1 MSSIEKKIYSEI
13 TVPGRNR
20 VDSVSTKT
28 SYRGM
33 STVNPDNATVSLYDI
48 SLIKQD
54 LINHFH
60 IRQGEKLSNP
70 EFGTIIWDALFE
82 PLTETLR
89 DAITQN
95 VTKIIKTDPRTNVT
109 SIVIDQYEKGIQI
122 ECTITYLPF
131 NISETL
137 RMRFDEEAGFLKA

>member
-1 MSSIEKKIYSEI
+1 MSTIEKKIYSEI
-13 TVPGRNR
+13 TVPGNNR
-20 VDSVSTKT
+20 IETITSKT
-28 SYRGM
+28 SYRGL
-33 STVNPDNATVSLYDI
+33 STVNPDNVTFSLYDI

-82 PLTETLR
+82 PLTESLKE
-89 DAITQN
+89 AITQN
-95 VTKIIKTDPRTNVT
+95 VTKIINSDPRTNVN
-109 SIVIDQYEKGIQI
+109 SILIDQYEKGIQI

-137 RMRFDEEAGFLKA
+137 RMRFDEDAGFLKS

>member
-1 MSSIEKKIYSEI
+1 MSSVEKKIYAEI
-13 TVPGRNR
+13 TVPGNKSIEA
-20 VDSVSTKT
+20 VNSKT
-28 SYRGM
+28 TYRGV
-33 STVNPDNATVSLYDI
+33 STVNPDNTSFRLFDI

-82 PLTETLR
+82 PLTDSMR
-89 DAITQN
+89 DAITENGTQ
-95 VTKIIKTDPRTNVT
+95 IINSDPRTKLD
-109 SIVIDQYEKGIQI
+109 SILIHQYEKGIQI

-137 RMRFDEEAGFLKA
+137 RMRFDEDSGFLKT

>member
-1 MSSIEKKIYSEI
+1 MSTLEKKIYAEI
-13 TVPGRNR
+13 TVPGNKKIEA
-20 VDSVSTKT
+20 VSSKT
-28 SYRGM
+28 TYRGL
-33 STVNPDNATVSLYDI
+33 STVNPDIA
-48 SLIKQD
+48 LIKQD

-82 PLTETLR
+82 PLTDTLR
-89 DAITQN
+89 DAITNN
-95 VTKIIKTDPRTNVT
+95 VTQIINNDPRTNVD
-109 SIVIDQYEKGIQI
+109 SILIDQYEKGIQI

-137 RMRFDEEAGFLKA
+137 RMRFDEDAGFLKT

>member
-95 VTKIIKTDPRTNVT
+95 VTKIINTDPRTNVT

-137 RMRFDEEAGFLKA
+137 RRRFDEEAGFLKA

>member
-1 MSSIEKKIYSEI
+1 MSTLEKKLYAEI
-13 TVPGRNR
+13 TVPGNNR
-20 VDSVSTKT
+20 EESVNTKT
-28 SYRGM
+28 TYRGM
-33 STVNPDNATVSLYDI
+33 STVNPDNSTVSLYDI

-82 PLTETLR
+82 PLTEQLK

-95 VTKIIKTDPRTNVT
+95 FTKIINIDPRINVD
-109 SIVIDQYEKGIQI
+109 SILVDQYEKGIQI
-122 ECTITYLPF
+122 ECTLTYLTF

-137 RMRFDEEAGFLKA
+137 RMRFDEDAGFLKT

>member
-1 MSSIEKKIYSEI
+1 MSSVEKKIYKEI
-13 TVPGRNR
+13 VVPGNKRSEPIN
-20 VDSVSTKT
+20 TKT
-28 SYRGM
+28 TYQGV
-33 STVNPDNATVSLYDI
+33 STVNPENTSFRLYDI

-60 IRQGEKLSNP
+60 IRQGEKLGNP

-82 PLTETLR
+82 PLTDTLR

-95 VTKIIKTDPRTNVT
+95 VTNIVNNDPRTNVDK
-109 SIVIDQYEKGIQI
+109 IVIDQYEKGIQI

-137 RMRFDEEAGFLKA
+137 RMRFDEESGFLRT

>member
-1 MSSIEKKIYSEI
+1 MSTIEKKIYSEI
-13 TVPGRNR
+13 TVPGNNR
-20 VDSVSTKT
+20 IETITSKT

-33 STVNPDNATVSLYDI
+33 STVNPDNVTFSLYDI

-82 PLTETLR
+82 PLTESLKE
-89 DAITQN
+89 AITQN
-95 VTKIIKTDPRTNVT
+95 VTKIINSDPRTNVN
-109 SIVIDQYEKGIQI
+109 SILIDQYEKGIQI

-137 RMRFDEEAGFLKA
+137 RMRFDEDAGFLKS

>member
-1 MSSIEKKIYSEI
+1 MSSREKKIYAEV
-13 TVPGRNR
+13 TVPGNKSEQ
-20 VDSVSTKT
+20 SVNTKT
-28 SYRGM
+28 TYRGM
-33 STVNPDNATVSLYDI
+33 STVNPDNNTVSLYDI

-82 PLTETLR
+82 PLTETLK
-89 DAITQN
+89 DAIIQN
-95 VTKIIKTDPRTNVT
+95 VTKIVNSDPRTNVDK
-109 SIVIDQYEKGIQI
+109 IVVDQYEQGIQI

-137 RMRFDEEAGFLKA
+137 RMRFDEDAGFLKS

>member
-1 MSSIEKKIYSEI
+1 MSSVEKKIYSEI
-13 TVPGRNR
+13 TVPGNKPAEI
-20 VDSVSTKT
+20 VNTKT
-28 SYRGM
+28 TYQGL
-33 STVNPDNATVSLYDI
+33 STINPDNTSFRLYDI

-82 PLTETLR
+82 PLTDTLK

-95 VTKIIKTDPRTNVT
+95 VTKIINSDPRTNVD
-109 SIVIDQYEKGIQI
+109 SILIDQYEKGIQI

-137 RMRFDEEAGFLKA
+137 RMRFDEDSGFLKS

>member
-1 MSSIEKKIYSEI
+1 MSSVEKKIYKEI
-13 TVPGRNR
+13 VVPGNKRSEPIN
-20 VDSVSTKT
+20 SKT
-28 SYRGM
+28 TYQGI
-33 STVNPDNATVSLYDI
+33 STVNPDNTSFRLYDI

-60 IRQGEKLSNP
+60 IRQGEKLGNP

-82 PLTETLR
+82 PLTDTLR

-95 VTKIIKTDPRTNVT
+95 VTNIVNNDPRTNVDK
-109 SIVIDQYEKGIQI
+109 IVIDQYEKGIQI

-137 RMRFDEEAGFLKA
+137 RMRFDEEAGFLRT

>member
-1 MSSIEKKIYSEI
+1 MSTIEKKIYSEI
-13 TVPGRNR
+13 TVPGKARKDDVN
-20 VDSVSTKT
+20 TKT

-33 STVNPDNATVSLYDI
+33 STVNPDNASYSLYDI

-82 PLTETLR
+82 PLTETLKE
-89 DAITQN
+89 AITQN
-95 VTKIIKTDPRTNVT
+95 VTKIVNSDPRTNVDR
-109 SIVIDQYEKGIQI
+109 IVIDQYEKGIQI

-137 RMRFDEEAGFLKA
+137 RMRFDEDAGFLKS

>member
-1 MSSIEKKIYSEI
+1 MSTIEKKIYSEI
-13 TVPGRNR
+13 TVPGKARKDDVN
-20 VDSVSTKT
+20 TKT

-33 STVNPDNATVSLYDI
+33 STVNSDNASYSLYDI

-82 PLTETLR
+82 PLTETLKE
-89 DAITQN
+89 AITQN
-95 VTKIIKTDPRTNVT
+95 VTKIVNSDPRTNVDR
-109 SIVIDQYEKGIQI
+109 IVIDQYEKGIQI

-137 RMRFDEEAGFLKA
+137 RMRFDEDAGFLKS

>member
-1 MSSIEKKIYSEI
+1 MSTIEKKIYSEI
-13 TVPGRNR
+13 TVPGNNR
-20 VDSVSTKT
+20 IETSTSKT

-33 STVNPDNATVSLYDI
+33 STVNPDNVTFSLYDI

-82 PLTETLR
+82 PLTEPLKE
-89 DAITQN
+89 AITQN
-95 VTKIIKTDPRTNVT
+95 VTKIINSDPRTNVN
-109 SIVIDQYEKGIQI
+109 SILIDQYEKGIQI

-137 RMRFDEEAGFLKA
+137 RMRFDEDAGFLKS

>member
-95 VTKIIKTDPRTNVT
+95 VTKIINTDPRTNVT

>member
-1 MSSIEKKIYSEI
+1 MSSVEKKIYAEI
-13 TVPGRNR
+13 TVPGNKSIEA
-20 VDSVSTKT
+20 VNSKT
-28 SYRGM
+28 TYRGV
-33 STVNPDNATVSLYDI
+33 STVNPDNTSFRLFDI

-82 PLTETLR
+82 PLTDSMR
-89 DAITQN
+89 DAITEN
-95 VTKIIKTDPRTNVT
+95 VTQIINSDPRTNVD
-109 SIVIDQYEKGIQI
+109 SILIDQYEKGIQI

-137 RMRFDEEAGFLKA
+137 RMRFDEDSGFLKT

>member
-33 STVNPDNATVSLYDI
+33 STVNPDNVTFSLYDI

-82 PLTETLR
+82 PLTESLKE
-89 DAITQN
+89 AITQN
-95 VTKIIKTDPRTNVT
+95 VTKIINSDPRTNVN
-109 SIVIDQYEKGIQI
+109 SILIDQYEKGIQI

-137 RMRFDEEAGFLKA
+137 RMRFDEDAGFLKS

>member
-1 MSSIEKKIYSEI
+1 MSTIEKKIYSEI
-13 TVPGRNR
+13 TVPGNNR
-20 VDSVSTKT
+20 IETITSKT

-33 STVNPDNATVSLYDI
+33 STVNPDNVTFSLYDI

-82 PLTETLR
+82 PLTEPLKE
-89 DAITQN
+89 AITQN
-95 VTKIIKTDPRTNVT
+95 VTKIINSDPRTNVN
-109 SIVIDQYEKGIQI
+109 SILIDQYEKGIQI

-137 RMRFDEEAGFLKA
+137 RMRFDEDAGFLKS